1 MVSQHLHLPTRF
13 QNWQLKGI
21 DNNNARVFYK
31 DRESYDISEHYRL
44 DILVQMPEY
53 SVCNLK

>member
-1 MVSQHLHLPTRF
+1 MMVSQHSHLPTRF

-31 DRESYDISEHYRL
+31 DRESYDIPEHCRL
-44 DILVQMPEY
+44 DVF
-53 SVCNLK
+53 V